1 MNGSNGR
8 YPGAWTAGSES
19 QDQPGSSTLTTQP
32 QPQQPVDNV
41 EEVKTDDS
49 PEVPTD
55 TSSTGESSSD
65 GSDGSNDSSAGDSG
79 EVDAE
84 IDNSPSVKNKDDE
97 IKEEFEKEYERL
109 GK

>member
-65 GSDGSNDSSAGDSG
+65 GSNDSSAGDSG